1 MKGAVFSGPTGV
13 LLQMSDITLIPNAP
27 KEKSNDR

>member
-13 LLQMSDITLIPNAP
+13 LVQLSDIKLIPNAP
-27 KEKSNDR
+27 KETNNDR